1 MKTWACKDRRA
12 AACKGPAGQ
21 NIGVVFSGYSALAK
35 AMTAALNEEVDQ
47 AAVCT
52 DSDQK
57 WCDAQVDF
65 MVTTTKVAKDR
76 EEAIQMA
83 LKPDSFLNPKCKPC
97 YAPKPEKN
105 DTSTKEPPFSAKA
118 GLYQGLQFLSVGG
131 ANRNGLI
138 NAQRLEEY
146 SSKEGLDQIKAA
158 GFEGVCFDVEST
170 EVPYTRCPEWP
181 YNCSLSPNAQCPM
194 PDARCPMPDA
204 QCPIPNAQC
213 PMPNAQFPM
222 SNAQCPVPMPN
233 AQGEEELV
241 AALERA
247 FAACKRA
254 GLLVMV
260 TTSHTAPYAA
270 AFLTRTQTL
279 TLA

>member
-1 MKTWACKDRRA
+1 
-12 AACKGPAGQ
+12 
-21 NIGVVFSGYSALAK
+21 
-35 AMTAALNEEVDQ
+35 MTAALNEEVDQ

-57 WCDAQVDF
+57 WCDAQIDF

-97 YAPKPEKN
+97 YAPKP
-105 DTSTKEPPFSAKA
+105 D
-118 GLYQGLQFLSVGG
+118 LYQGLQFLSVGG

-146 SSKEGLDQIKAA
+146 ASKEGLDQIKAA

-170 EVPYTRCPEWP
+170 E
-181 YNCSLSPNAQCPM
+181 
-194 PDARCPMPDA
+194 
-204 QCPIPNAQC
+204 
-213 PMPNAQFPM
+213 
-222 SNAQCPVPMPN
+222 
-233 AQGEEELV
+233 GEEELV

-247 FAACKRA
+247 FAACKRV

-270 AFLTRTQTL
+270 AS
-279 TLA
+279 

>member
-1 MKTWACKDRRA
+1 MKTWACKDRSA

-57 WCDAQVDF
+57 WCDAQIDF

-97 YAPKPEKN
+97 YAPKPDEKN
-105 DTSTKEPPFSAKA
+105 DTSSKEPPFSAKA

-146 SSKEGLDQIKAA
+146 ASKEGLDQIKAA

-170 EVPYTRCPEWP
+170 EVPNTP
-181 YNCSLSPNAQCPM
+181 YAQYLPM
-194 PDARCPMPDA
+194 PRIALLLTVPQRPMPKA
-204 QCPIPNAQC
+204 QD
-213 PMPNAQFPM
+213 PM
-222 SNAQCPVPMPN
+222 S
-233 AQGEEELV
+233 
-241 AALERA
+241 R
-247 FAACKRA
+247 
-254 GLLVMV
+254 
-260 TTSHTAPYAA
+260 
-270 AFLTRTQTL
+270 
-279 TLA
+279 

>member
-1 MKTWACKDRRA
+1 MKTWACKDRSA

-21 NIGVVFSGYSALAK
+21 NVGVVFSGYSALAK

-57 WCDAQVDF
+57 WCDAQIDF

-97 YAPKPEKN
+97 YAPKPDEKN
-105 DTSTKEPPFSAKA
+105 DTSSKEPPFSAKA

-146 SSKEGLDQIKAA
+146 ASKEGLDQIKAA

-170 EVPYTRCPEWP
+170 EVPNAPRPELP
-181 YNCSLSPNAQCPM
+181 PLLT
-194 PDARCPMPDA
+194 
-204 QCPIPNAQC
+204 
-213 PMPNAQFPM
+213 
-222 SNAQCPVPMPN
+222 VP
-233 AQGEEELV
+233 Q
-241 AALERA
+241 
-247 FAACKRA
+247 
-254 GLLVMV
+254 
-260 TTSHTAPYAA
+260 
-270 AFLTRTQTL
+270 
-279 TLA
+279 

>member
-1 MKTWACKDRRA
+1 MQPKHLHMQAHLSDSPQIKSLRA
-12 AACKGPAGQ
+12 LFKCAVSKAYPTTNLAHYLPPPPDGQVVVVGAGKAGAAMAKAEAAVAQMAKEKVEPMQVA
-21 NIGVVFSGYSALAK
+21 VATAAK

-57 WCDAQVDF
+57 WCDAQIDF

-105 DTSTKEPPFSAKA
+105 DTSTKEPPFSPKA

-138 NAQRLEEY
+138 NAQLAVLII
-146 SSKEGLDQIKAA
+146 LDTL
-158 GFEGVCFDVEST
+158 FD
-170 EVPYTRCPEWP
+170 
-181 YNCSLSPNAQCPM
+181 
-194 PDARCPMPDA
+194 
-204 QCPIPNAQC
+204 
-213 PMPNAQFPM
+213 F
-222 SNAQCPVPMPN
+222 
-233 AQGEEELV
+233 
-241 AALERA
+241 
-247 FAACKRA
+247 
-254 GLLVMV
+254 
-260 TTSHTAPYAA
+260 
-270 AFLTRTQTL
+270 
-279 TLA
+279 

>member
-170 EVPYTRCPEWP
+170 EVPNTPALNCP
-181 YNCSLSPNAQCPM
+181 
-194 PDARCPMPDA
+194 
-204 QCPIPNAQC
+204 
-213 PMPNAQFPM
+213 
-222 SNAQCPVPMPN
+222 
-233 AQGEEELV
+233 
-241 AALERA
+241 
-247 FAACKRA
+247 
-254 GLLVMV
+254 
-260 TTSHTAPYAA
+260 TAH
-270 AFLTRTQTL
+270 
-279 TLA
+279 